1 MRSPVSFAV
10 NGRGVTADVDGAATL
25 LDVIRNNLG
34 LTGTKEGC
42 NEGECGACTVLI
54 DGKPVH
60 SCIYPA
66 ISVEGHSVVT
76 VEGMSATGTGRA
88 VQEAFWDS
96 GGIQC
101 GFCTPGFIVT
111 VTALLEENPAP
122 SEDEVRL
129 ALAGNICRC
138 TGYSQILDAVA
149 GVVSG
154 KERA

>member
-1 MRSPVSFAV
+1 MSSAISFTV
-10 NGRGVTADVDGAATL
+10 NGRSVTTMVDGSATL
-25 LDVIRNNLG
+25 LEVVRDHLNLI
-34 LTGTKEGC
+34 GTKEGC

-54 DGKPVH
+54 DGKPVD

-66 ISVEGHSVVT
+66 VLVDGHSVVT
-76 VEGMSATGTGRA
+76 VEGVSSTRTGRA
-88 VQEAFWDS
+88 VQEAFLDA

-111 VTALLEENPAP
+111 ITALLEHDPAP
-122 SEDEVRL
+122 SQDDVHL

-149 GVVSG
+149 GAASG
-154 KERA
+154 KE

>member
-66 ISVEGHSVVT
+66 ISVAGHSVVT
-76 VEGMSATGTGRA
+76 VEGTGRA

-154 KERA
+154 KERT

>member
-1 MRSPVSFAV
+1 MSSEISFTV
-10 NGRGVTADVDGAATL
+10 NGRAVTTAVDGAATL
-25 LDVIRNNLG
+25 LEVVRDHLDLI
-34 LTGTKEGC
+34 GTKEGC

-54 DGKPVH
+54 DGKPVD

-66 ISVEGHSVVT
+66 ILVDRHSVVT
-76 VEGMSATGTGRA
+76 VEGLSSTTTGRA
-88 VQEAFWDS
+88 IQEAFLDA

-111 VTALLEENPAP
+111 ITALLEHDPDP
-122 SEDEVRL
+122 SQDDARL

-149 GVVSG
+149 GAIKG
-154 KERA
+154 RE

>member
-1 MRSPVSFAV
+1 MTYEVSFTV
-10 NGRGVTADVDGAATL
+10 NSRPVNSLVDGAATL
-25 LDVIRNNLG
+25 LEVVRDHLDLI
-34 LTGTKEGC
+34 GTKEGC

-54 DGKPVH
+54 DGKPVD

-66 ISVEGHSVVT
+66 VLVDGHSVVT
-76 VEGMSATGTGRA
+76 VEGISSTDIGQA
-88 VQEAFWDS
+88 VQEAFLDA

-111 VTALLEENPAP
+111 ITALLEHDPAP
-122 SEDEVRL
+122 SQDDARL

-149 GVVSG
+149 GAVSG
-154 KERA
+154 KE

>member
-1 MRSPVSFAV
+1 MSSGLSFAV
-10 NGRGVTADVDGAATL
+10 NGRGVTAQIDGAATL
-25 LDVIRNNLG
+25 LDVIRNDLG

-42 NEGECGACTVLI
+42 TEGECGACTVLI

-66 ISVEGHSVVT
+66 VSVDGHSVVT
-76 VEGMSATGTGRA
+76 IEGISDGETGRA
-88 VQEAFWDS
+88 VQEAFWDT

-111 VTALLEENPAP
+111 VAALLENNPAP
-122 SEDEVRL
+122 SEDEVRI

-138 TGYSQILDAVA
+138 TGYSQILDAVEV
-149 GVVSG
+149 VVSG
-154 KERA
+154 EERA